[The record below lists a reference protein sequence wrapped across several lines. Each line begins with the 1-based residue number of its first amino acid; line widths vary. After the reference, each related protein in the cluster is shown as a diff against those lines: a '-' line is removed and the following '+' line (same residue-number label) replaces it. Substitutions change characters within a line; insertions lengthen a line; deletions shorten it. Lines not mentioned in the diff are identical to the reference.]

1 MCLRAG
7 GSSARWRRFALPSSR
22 SLPLLNF
29 HVLRP
34 FRAPAHGIGSSIQGL
49 HPWLIDYALSG
60 LPGNSFWLWAI
71 GFGLLALALASP
83 ESYQSY
89 REAMAV
95 TSIAPPLPITAETP
109 RLPLSPSNL
118 QIVES
123 SLSLPVSPSPCL
135 PFTLSPLPITIGALS
150 LSPFLPVSP
159 SPDSYRGYRNPLSPS
174 DNYRPPV
181 KSSNLQIF
189 KTLNL

>member
-7 GSSARWRRFALPSSR
+7 GSSARGRRFALPSSR

-60 LPGNSFWLWAI
+60 LPGNSFWLWALALAI

-83 ESYQSY
+83 ESYRSY
-89 REAMAV
+89 QEAMAV

-150 LSPFLPVSP
+150 PFLP
-159 SPDSYRGYRNPLSPS
+159 LSPTPLPITIG
-174 DNYRPPV
+174 PP
-181 KSSNLQIF
+181 SNLQIF
-189 KTLNL
+189 KSSNL